1 MSNYVNLNFFES
13 IILGLVQGLTEFL
26 PISSSGHLV
35 LAKAVLNI
43 QEAPLLYD
51 IFFHFATVLAVFT
64 LFKNEIIRIIVAFIR
79 GVINAAQGKGWRKNY
94 ESDKYLRLA
103 VFIIIGSIPAAF
115 IGLAFESAIKSVFTS
130 EKSVA
135 VFLWITGVI
144 LISTMWAFSKAK
156 QVSAGSALL
165 IGIGQAAALL
175 PGISRSG
182 ATIAMGLWRGIK
194 PEDAVKFS
202 FFLAIPAIL
211 GANILEFSAMS
222 MTVLKNEI
230 WFLLAGGITAY
241 LSGLAAIIILM
252 KIIQRGRFFWFG
264 IYCLII
270 GAITYVVV

>member
-1 MSNYVNLNFFES
+1 MNLNFFES

-64 LFKNEIIRIIVAFIR
+64 LYRNDIIKIFFAFIR
-79 GVINAAQGKGWRKNY
+79 GILFAAKGKGWRKNY

-115 IGLAFESAIKSVFTS
+115 IGLAFENVIKNVFTS

-144 LISTMWAFSKAK
+144 LISTVLTISKAK
-156 QVSAGSALL
+156 QVSAGSAML

-182 ATIAMGLWRGIK
+182 ATIATGLWLGIK

-211 GANILEFSAMS
+211 GANILEFSAIS